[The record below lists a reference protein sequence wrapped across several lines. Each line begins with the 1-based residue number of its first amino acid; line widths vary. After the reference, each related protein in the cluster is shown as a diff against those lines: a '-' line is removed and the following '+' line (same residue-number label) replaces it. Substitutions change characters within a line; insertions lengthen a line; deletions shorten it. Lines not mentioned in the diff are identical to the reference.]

1 MNNDFSKSQKIFNSN
16 FDITSN
22 PGKELNQP
30 ILQNLLTESIKKESN
45 IIQKIEN
52 MQKKIFRLYHDRF
65 GKDFLSQKP
74 SSVLLF
80 QKRLKNYLFSPQSKF
95 LNNFPF
101 IQKKIQNEINK
112 MNNMTFNNKI
122 DIGAMTYYSLTNKN
136 KKDEFFND
144 NNKEKYLEKSKN
156 FSSVPTKDIINSQ
169 FYKVKYFE
177 KNSKRIGKILI
188 NKLIRNNISLSRN
201 KSNESMSKVE
211 NDNNYFKYK
220 SDIIGH
226 QKIINI
232 NTENKK
238 DESNN
243 SINNGNDSSFLAK
256 SPSFESKKILRA
268 HSRNISN
275 KTKYNSFNNLYLNNL
290 TGRKN
295 PSNKINKN
303 NLNNSGK
310 KSKNIN
316 TLKFEISSGSKT
328 LTSPNRKIISGFW
341 QTNPNINMH
350 KNSIRKNLFKKLK
363 DRKKIYLIRN
373 NNKSR
378 NVFNSDFIKKKSL
391 TYKKNIDNNID
402 NLNEYTKTC
411 NSLLLKLVQKNKIK
425 GKKYLNI
432 NRNDEDKEMKE
443 ILSYKNKNKEN
454 NEYIKNKLR
463 EEKLNKIKVLTNDTI
478 LDYNINKL
486 LKEKKNFERIKQNND
501 IIKRINLFSENIN
514 FDEEDYKEHKLEGPL
529 SDRDKNRR
537 INKYNKLR
545 EIIEKNYV
553 TIKKLKN
560 FIEIEKDKLIKYS
573 NRKLKENNESL

>member
-1 MNNDFSKSQKIFNSN
+1 MNNDLSKSQKIFNSN
-16 FDITSN
+16 FDITSY

-52 MQKKIFRLYHDRF
+52 MQKKIFRLYHDRL
-65 GKDFLSQKP
+65 GKEFLNQKP
-74 SSVLLF
+74 SSVVLF

-101 IQKKIQNEINK
+101 IQNKIQSEINK
-112 MNNMTFNNKI
+112 MNNLSFNNKI
-122 DIGAMTYYSLTNKN
+122 DIGAMTYYSLTNNKN
-136 KKDEFFND
+136 NRDEFFND

-156 FSSVPTKDIINSQ
+156 FSSAPTKDIINSQ
-169 FYKVKYFE
+169 FYKVKYLE
-177 KNSKRIGKILI
+177 KNAKRIGKILI
-188 NKLIRNNISLSRN
+188 NKLIRNNISSSHN
-201 KSNESMSKVE
+201 KSNESISRIE
-211 NDNNYFKYK
+211 NFNNYIKYK
-220 SDIIGH
+220 NDIIGH
-226 QKIINI
+226 QNIMNI
-232 NTENKK
+232 NTEDKK

-256 SPSFESKKILRA
+256 SPSYENKKILRA
-268 HSRNISN
+268 NSRNISN
-275 KTKYNSFNNLYLNNL
+275 KNKYSSFNNLYLNNL

-295 PSNKINKN
+295 PSNKYNI
-303 NLNNSGK
+303 NNSGK

-328 LTSPNRKIISGFW
+328 LTSPNRKTISGFW

-350 KNSIRKNLFKKLK
+350 KTSVRKNLFKKLN
-363 DRKKIYLIRN
+363 DGKKIYLIRN
-373 NNKSR
+373 KNKSR
-378 NVFNSDFIKKKSL
+378 NIFNSDFIKKKSF

-402 NLNEYTKTC
+402 NLTQYTKTC

-443 ILSYKNKNKEN
+443 ILSYKKNKEN

-573 NRKLKENNESL
+573 KRKLKENNESL